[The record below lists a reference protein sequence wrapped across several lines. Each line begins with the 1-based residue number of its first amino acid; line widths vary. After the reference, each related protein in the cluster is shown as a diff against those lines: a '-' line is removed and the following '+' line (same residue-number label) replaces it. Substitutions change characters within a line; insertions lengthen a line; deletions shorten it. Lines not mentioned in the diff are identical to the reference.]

1 MNIGHGKREAGRAIM
16 RVTERLELAEQIACE
31 LQSRYTFA
39 ELDRFL
45 SAFGIDVSRTEWGN
59 SKRVYARDIL
69 SAESEELLRA
79 VAEELDMDPRTAAGR
94 VVNFPEAW
102 RDTTDF
108 RLFISHISKDKAVAH
123 RLKEALA
130 AYSIAG
136 FVAHDDIEPTSAW
149 EREIERGL
157 LTMDAMVAVLTEGF
171 SKSHWCQQEVG
182 FALGRGAKVISFKW
196 GEDPVGFLSKDQA
209 LPRRS
214 RTADEIAVE
223 IDRLLA
229 KDSRT
234 AGRLTAAKGT
244 KDDDVPF

>member
-1 MNIGHGKREAGRAIM
+1 M
-16 RVTERLELAEQIACE
+16 RVTERLELAERIAVE

-45 SAFGIDVSRTEWGN
+45 VAFGIDTQHLEWGN

-69 SAESEELLRA
+69 SAGSESLVRA
-79 VAEELDMDPRTAAGR
+79 IAEELDMDDLAKTGR
-94 VVNFPEAW
+94 VVNFPQVW
-102 RDTTDF
+102 RESTDF
-108 RLFISHISKDKAVAH
+108 RLFISHISKDKQIAH

-130 AYSIAG
+130 DYGIAG
-136 FVAHDDIEPTSAW
+136 FVAHDDIDPTTAW

-157 LTMDAMVAVLTEGF
+157 WTMDAMVAVLTDGF
-171 SKSHWCQQEVG
+171 HNSHWCQQEVG

-209 LPRRS
+209 LPRRN
-214 RTADEIAVE
+214 RTAEQIAAE

-229 KDSRT
+229 KDGRT
-234 AGRLTAAKGT
+234 SDQLMKAKDA
-244 KDDDVPF
+244 KADNVPF

>member
-1 MNIGHGKREAGRAIM
+1 M

-31 LQSRYTFA
+31 LQSRYTFS

-45 SAFGIDVSRTEWGN
+45 TAFGLDVSRIEWGN

-69 SAESEELLRA
+69 SAEPEKLLRA
-79 VAEELDMDPRTAAGR
+79 IAEELDMHAATKSGR
-94 VVNFPEAW
+94 VVNYPEAW
-102 RDTTDF
+102 RDATDF
-108 RLFISHISKDKAVAH
+108 RLFISHVSKDKAVAH
-123 RLKEALA
+123 RLREALA
-130 AYSIAG
+130 SYSIAG

-149 EREIERGL
+149 EAEIERAL
-157 LTMDAMVAVLTEGF
+157 WTMDAMVAVLTEGF

-209 LPRRS
+209 LPRSS
-214 RTADEIAVE
+214 RTAEQIAAA

-234 AGRLTAAKGT
+234 ADRLANAKSA
-244 KDDDVPF
+244 DEDIPF

>member
-1 MNIGHGKREAGRAIM
+1 M

-45 SAFGIDVSRTEWGN
+45 TAFGIDVSEAQWGN

-69 SAESEELLRA
+69 SGASEKLLRA
-79 VAEELDMDPRTAAGR
+79 VAEELELDVRTGTGR
-94 VVNFPEAW
+94 VVNYPEAW

-108 RLFISHISKDKAVAH
+108 RLFISHVSKDKAVAH
-123 RLKEALA
+123 RLREALA
-130 AYSIAG
+130 SYSIAG

-149 EREIERGL
+149 EREIERAL
-157 LTMDAMVAVLTEGF
+157 WTMDAMVAVLTDGF
-171 SKSHWCQQEVG
+171 SKSVWCQQEVG

-196 GEDPVGFLSKDQA
+196 GEDPVGFISKEQA
-209 LPRRS
+209 LPRRN
-214 RTADEIAVE
+214 RTAEEIAAE

-234 AGRLTAAKGT
+234 TDRLEKAKGT
-244 KDDDVPF
+244 VDDEVPF